1 MTKTDQTL
9 FETVDI
15 LRALG
20 LLSRLPISVNSES
33 ARNRGAAA
41 SWAFPV
47 AGFAIGLV
55 TAVVGCIASWVG
67 FPPVIAA
74 GVALATMIMVS
85 GAMHED
91 GLADTADG
99 LWGAYEAPRR
109 LEIMKDSH
117 IGAYGVI
124 ALVLSIVVRWAAI
137 VALMENHIF
146 FCAIIGVATL
156 SRAPMVMVMARVENA
171 RDTGLSAGV
180 GRPQIE
186 TALAAVAIALAIGI
200 MTAGA
205 AATLFGVV
213 LVVLTTLGIVAI
225 AREKIGGQTG
235 DILGAVQQIAEIA
248 VLGACLATIC

>member
-1 MTKTDQTL
+1 MTKTDQNL
-9 FETVDI
+9 FESVDI

-33 ARNRGAAA
+33 ATKRGAAA

-47 AGFAIGLV
+47 AGFVIGLV
-55 TAVVGCIASWVG
+55 TGIVGWLACLIG
-67 FPPVIAA
+67 LPTEIAA

-91 GLADTADG
+91 GLAATADG

-137 VALMENHIF
+137 VALMENHVF

-156 SRAPMVMVMARVENA
+156 SRTPMVMVMARVENA

-180 GRPQIE
+180 GRPRVE
-186 TALAAVAIALAIGI
+186 TALAAVVIALAIGI

-205 AATLFGVV
+205 AATLFGGV
-213 LVVLTTLGIVAI
+213 LATLTTFAIVAI

-248 VLGACLATIC
+248 VLGACLAVIC